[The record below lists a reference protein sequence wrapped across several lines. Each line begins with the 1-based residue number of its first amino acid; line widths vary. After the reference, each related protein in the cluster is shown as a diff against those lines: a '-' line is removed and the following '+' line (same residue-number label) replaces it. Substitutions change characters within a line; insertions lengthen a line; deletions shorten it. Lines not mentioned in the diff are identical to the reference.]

1 MRKAR
6 NIVHYKNAPH
16 KMARSKRN
24 QTKLSNNGGKQH
36 IVWTLELKFD
46 RNVSLTLD
54 NIHEDTPLSSILQP
68 TFLKKQKFTE
78 DFHKWIS
85 GP

>member
-1 MRKAR
+1 
-6 NIVHYKNAPH
+6 
-16 KMARSKRN
+16 MARSKRN
-24 QTKLSNNGGKQH
+24 QTKLSNNGSKQH

-46 RNVSLTLD
+46 ANVSLTLD

-68 TFLKKQKFTE
+68 TFLKNQKFTE

-85 GP
+85 GPQS